1 MGTTQPA
8 GRNRPLSEINVTPF
22 VDVVLVLLIIFMVT
36 APMMQQGVDVDLP
49 ETTTQPLRMRDEP
62 LILTIQKEGK
72 YYLGRS
78 EVPLSELKTKLE
90 AIFEG
95 RKPDARTVVL
105 LSLAHGTRL
114 LQMAFEKKEL
124 KERKKRI
131 EALIESEAL
140 GKAVKSVVEA
150 AQVAV
155 MAATVSG

>member
-62 LILTIQKEGK
+62 LILSIQKEGK

-78 EVPLSELKTKLE
+78 EVPVDELQAKLE
-90 AIFEG
+90 AIFDG
-95 RKPDARTVVL
+95 RD
-105 LSLAHGTRL
+105 S
-114 LQMAFEKKEL
+114 KEIFL
-124 KERKKRI
+124 R
-131 EALIESEAL
+131 ADSEAPYGVVVKGLAAARAAGASKL
-140 GKAVKSVVEA
+140 GMVTEPE
-150 AQVAV
+150 
-155 MAATVSG
+155 